1 MSHCWCHEVAAIMVM
16 HHLTSLLILP
26 FLIPLLLTFVV
37 LALQIKHQNLVLR
50 PCFLELGPKALF
62 SRESELR

>member
-1 MSHCWCHEVAAIMVM
+1 MVM